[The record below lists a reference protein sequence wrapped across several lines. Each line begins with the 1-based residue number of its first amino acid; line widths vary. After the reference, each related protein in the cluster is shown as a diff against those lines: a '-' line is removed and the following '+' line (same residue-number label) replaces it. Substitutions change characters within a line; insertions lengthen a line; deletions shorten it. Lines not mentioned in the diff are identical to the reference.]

1 MSVRLRPLFLK
12 QLHGMFGI
20 YYDTEGAP
28 VLGSS
33 RFYQAV
39 PYAGAGG
46 SLERPNH
53 GSSST

>member
-1 MSVRLRPLFLK
+1 MSMRLRPLFRD

-33 RFYQAV
+33 RFYQDL